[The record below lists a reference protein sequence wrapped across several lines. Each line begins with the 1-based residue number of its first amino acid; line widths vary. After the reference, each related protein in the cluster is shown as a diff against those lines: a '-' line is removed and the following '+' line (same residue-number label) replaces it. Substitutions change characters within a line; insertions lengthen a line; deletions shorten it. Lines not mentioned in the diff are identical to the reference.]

1 MNQKGAEKRIRDLGE
16 NDTGKKGKIRKKRQE
31 DTRSGRDIVLERER
45 VNISLKRE
53 KRPFRRHMK
62 WRFV

>member
-45 VNISLKRE
+45 VNISL
-53 KRPFRRHMK
+53 
-62 WRFV
+62 